1 MAGGAARHGRAMPA
15 FDLVVIADPRPR
27 YAEGRC
33 LAALLATAA
42 RAGYRT
48 ALLPV
53 LASLPTPAPPFHP
66 AVAAL
71 LAGGEVTLLDG
82 ERPHDA
88 ALALVYHLLA
98 VRDPVGRPLRLRV
111 GQAVLRVDQPWR
123 RPDGTALVDPRA
135 AVGNAGALL
144 GAEPEVVGGD
154 RLLSEALGVGGVW
167 PVVSGLPG
175 RPRPTSPTSGGRGDR
190 TPSPVRQGG
199 EGRVGHANRL
209 RILASAAISVAVGDF
224 TGDSGALELAE
235 AAARSSSSPRP
246 PELADPAAWLRS
258 LDAYVLSPT
267 WLAPVPSAKHG
278 RGVGR
283 RHAPHGPAHL

>member
-98 VRDPVGRPLRLRV
+98 VRDPAGRPLRLRV
-111 GQAVLRVDQPWR
+111 GQVVLRVDQPWR
-123 RPDGTALVDPRA
+123 RPDGTALVELRA

-167 PVVSGLPG
+167 PVVSAL
-175 RPRPTSPTSGGRGDR
+175 
-190 TPSPVRQGG
+190 PSPPGSAG
-199 EGRVGHANRL
+199 EGTGFTLPRVAWGIVVRVSTLA
-209 RILASAAISVAVGDF
+209 ASAAIPVALSASF
-224 TGDSGALELAE
+224 RRSGAWSWPKRPR
-235 AAARSSSSPRP
+235 ARSPAPARRSSPIPPHGSAASTLRALPRP
-246 PELADPAAWLRS
+246 GSAA
-258 LDAYVLSPT
+258 
-267 WLAPVPSAKHG
+267 VPSAGPG

-283 RHAPHGPAHL
+283 RHAPYGPARL